1 MSKKY
6 SDLIALHESLKEQ
19 EVEYNLTLPPMN
31 ATDLLNDIENYLKL
45 LMNSNYRSNTE
56 FKKFTISTLID
67 KKKTSPRGDKKHFT
81 HSLIIKKPTKDCMEV
96 IKDYENYTSTIK
108 HLLSAKIIKN
118 VEPGVKDVEYCYKA
132 SLVKFSYT
140 LRHTV
145 DDNCIMWTCINGFIK
160 NSVGSWIFEP
170 LGKDCF

>member
-6 SDLIALHESLKEQ
+6 SDLIALHESIKEQ
-19 EVEYNLTLPPMN
+19 DLEFNLNLPSMN
-31 ATDLLNDIENYLKL
+31 ATDLLNEIENYLKIL
-45 LMNSNYRSNTE
+45 LNNSNYRSNTE
-56 FKKFTISTLID
+56 LKKFIPTTSLIE

-81 HSLIIKKPTKDCMEV
+81 HSLIIKKSTKECMEV

-118 VEPGVKDVEYCYKA
+118 VEPGVTDVEYCYKA

-145 DDNCIMWTCINGFIK
+145 DENCIMWTCINGFIK

-170 LGKDCF
+170 LGKE